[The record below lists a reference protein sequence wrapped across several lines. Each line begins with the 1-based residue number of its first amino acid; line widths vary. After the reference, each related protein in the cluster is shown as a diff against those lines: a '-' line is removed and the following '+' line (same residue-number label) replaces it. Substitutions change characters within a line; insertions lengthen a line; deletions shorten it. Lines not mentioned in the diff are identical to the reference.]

1 MQIHSQHLG
10 NYFVPRQCKN
20 GVCIDIGGN
29 TGSSTDIE
37 YNAAMMFGKNARE
50 TNTSA

>member
-1 MQIHSQHLG
+1 MKSKHVDHVEYRLD
-10 NYFVPRQCKN
+10 
-20 GVCIDIGGN
+20 IDGN